1 MQITEEKN
9 ALRREIRALRAA
21 LPEGYLARAGAG
33 IAGAVAACPEY
44 RAARTVMGFV
54 STPEEADLRPLLRQI
69 LRDGKR
75 LAVPLCTGPGIMEA
89 RLISGLE
96 QLAPGRY
103 GILEPP
109 AASPLIPPED
119 IGLLIVPCVTCSPAA
134 SAWDTAAGITTA
146 TWSTIRGPPFWYAPT
161 ACCSPAYQW
170 ASMTAGCP

>member
-119 IGLLIVPCVTCSPAA
+119 IGLLIVPWRDLLPRRRVLRPLPGVLSGARHSGMPRPPAA
-134 SAWDTAAGITTA
+134 APRTS
-146 TWSTIRGPPFWYAPT
+146 GPP
-161 ACCSPAYQW
+161 
-170 ASMTAGCP
+170 

>member
-109 AASPLIPPED
+109 AAS
-119 IGLLIVPCVTCSPAA
+119 
-134 SAWDTAAGITTA
+134 AWDTAAGITTGIWNA
-146 TWSTIRGPPFWYAPT
+146 IGGPPFWCVPT
-161 ACCSPAYQW
+161 ACCSPAYRW

>member
-119 IGLLIVPCVTCSPAA
+119 IGLLIVPCVTCSPGGGYYDRYLEYYQGARHSGVSRPPAA
-134 SAWDTAAGITTA
+134 APRTG
-146 TWSTIRGPPFWYAPT
+146 GPP
-161 ACCSPAYQW
+161 
-170 ASMTAGCP
+170 